1 MPAQPSEEFDY
12 VVVGS
17 GAAGAIVA
25 SRLSED
31 PAVTVCLLEAGGR
44 NTSPW
49 LHIPAGFIKVVR
61 NPAWTWQ
68 FSAEPG
74 AWTAQRAIALP
85 QGRTLGGTTS
95 INGMIYNRGQADD
108 FLAWSS
114 LGVRGWSYE
123 DVLPYF
129 KRSERWLGADDS
141 AFHGR
146 EGSIAVSRSPW
157 RSDLCDAFIE
167 AAGEEGIPR
176 NDDYNGATQ
185 AGAGYF
191 QRTIDGRWRSAVA
204 TTYLKRARGRP
215 NLSILT
221 RAHAQSLLFGLAD
234 QPRRATGV
242 AYLRGGRPLQV
253 RARREVIVSCGALN
267 TPGLLE
273 LSGIGDP
280 ARLAAAGIAA
290 RHALPGVGENLADH
304 YGVRVVARVK
314 NARTINEM
322 ARGAGLLREIGRW
335 LLDRP
340 NVLAVSPSIV
350 HWFAMSAH
358 ADGRPDL
365 QGVFTPAS
373 YKDGAIGVLDDF
385 PGMTAGV
392 WPHRPRS
399 RGSVHVESPDPMQA
413 PRIRPNYLSDELDRR
428 VLLDGIRKA
437 RAVLRAPAMRR
448 YFVEETMPGEAGGSD
463 EALLDFAA
471 RYGASAQHLVGT
483 ARVGAPADAAAVVDE
498 RLRLIG
504 LEGVRIADASVI
516 PGTPSANTCA
526 AAMMV
531 GERAADMIR
540 EDGRR

>member
-1 MPAQPSEEFDY
+1 MPAQLSEEFDY
-12 VVVGS
+12 VVIGS

-31 PAVTVCLLEAGGR
+31 PSVTVCLLEAGQR
-44 NTSPW
+44 NWSPW
-49 LHIPAGFIKVVR
+49 LHIPAGFIKVVKD
-61 NPAWTWQ
+61 PAWTWQ
-68 FSAEPG
+68 FVAEPSARTG
-74 AWTAQRAIALP
+74 QRAIALP

-95 INGMIYNRGQADD
+95 INGLIYNRGQAEDY
-108 FLAWSS
+108 LAWAN
-114 LGVRGWSYE
+114 LGVRGWTHA

-129 KRSERWLGADDS
+129 KRSERWMGAEDS

-146 EGSIAVSRSPW
+146 EGKIAVSRSPW
-157 RSDLCDAFIE
+157 RSTICDAFIE
-167 AAGEEGIPR
+167 AAQEQGVPG

-191 QRTIDGRWRSAVA
+191 QRTIDGRWRSSVA
-204 TTYLKRARGRP
+204 STYLKQARGRP
-215 NLSILT
+215 NLSIRT
-221 RAHAQSLLFGLAD
+221 QARAQALIFGMAD
-234 QPRRATGV
+234 QPERVTGV
-242 AYLRGGRPLQV
+242 AYVRAGRQAQV
-253 RARREVIVSCGALN
+253 RARREVVVSCGALN
-267 TPGLLE
+267 TPRLLE

-280 ARLAAAGIAA
+280 VRLAAAGLPV
-290 RHALPGVGENLADH
+290 RHALRGVGENLADH

-314 NARTINEM
+314 TATTINQM
-322 ARGAGLLREIGRW
+322 TRGAGLLREVGRW
-335 LLDRP
+335 LLNRP

-385 PGMTAGV
+385 PGVTAGV

-399 RGSVHVESPDPMQA
+399 RGSVHVQSPDPAQL
-413 PRIRPNYLSDELDRR
+413 PRIEANYLSHELDRA
-428 VLLDGIRKA
+428 VLVDGIRKA
-437 RAVLRAPAMRR
+437 RAILRGPALHP
-448 YFVEETMPGEAGGSD
+448 YFVEETMPGQVGDSD
-463 EALLDFAA
+463 DELLDFAA

-483 ARVGAPADAAAVVDE
+483 ARIGVADDPEAVVDE
-498 RLRLIG
+498 RLRVIG
-504 LEGVRIADASVI
+504 LTGLRIADASII
-516 PGTPSANTCA
+516 PQTPSANTCA

-540 EDGRR
+540 EDRRR